1 MYIGY
6 QNFISSNTN
15 LIKNLIKR
23 EVLNI
28 IAISGSS

>member
-1 MYIGY
+1 MYIMY

-15 LIKNLIKR
+15 LIINLHKR

-28 IAISGSS
+28 ITVSGNS